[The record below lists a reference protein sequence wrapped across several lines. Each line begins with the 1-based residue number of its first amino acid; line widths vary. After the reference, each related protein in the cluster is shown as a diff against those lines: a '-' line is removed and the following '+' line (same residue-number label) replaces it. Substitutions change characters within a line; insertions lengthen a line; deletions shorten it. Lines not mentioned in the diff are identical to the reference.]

1 MREEIAVRRF
11 PRHFCPSRRI
21 LRSSGDRLGTG
32 TGEPKGHNME
42 RIDYRR
48 VAPGGVEL
56 LGQLSIYG
64 RQCGLEHDLLELVK
78 LRASQ
83 INGCAHCV
91 NLHAGTLRKDG
102 ETEERIQNVVVWREA
117 TCFSER
123 EGAALA
129 WTEAVTLIASSRAP
143 DEVYARARAQFDEKE
158 LVDLTVAI
166 CTINAHNRLA
176 VAFRRTPGS

>member
-1 MREEIAVRRF
+1 MR
-11 PRHFCPSRRI
+11 
-21 LRSSGDRLGTG
+21 TG
-32 TGEPKGHNME
+32 IGEPKGYDMD

-56 LGQLSIYG
+56 LGKLSVYS
-64 RQCGLEHDLLELVK
+64 RECGLEHDLLEFVK

-123 EGAALA
+123 ELAALA
-129 WTEAVTLIASSRAP
+129 WTEAVTLIAESRAP

>member
-1 MREEIAVRRF
+1 
-11 PRHFCPSRRI
+11 
-21 LRSSGDRLGTG
+21 
-32 TGEPKGHNME
+32 ME
-42 RIDYRR
+42 RINYRKA
-48 VAPGGVEL
+48 APGGYEL
-56 LGQLSIYG
+56 LGKLSVYG
-64 RQCGLEHDLLELVK
+64 RECGLDHNLLEFVK

-83 INGCAHCV
+83 INGCAHCL

-102 ETEERIQNVVVWREA
+102 ESEERIQNVVVWREA

-123 EGAALA
+123 ELAALA
-129 WTEAVTLIASSRAP
+129 WTEAVTLVASGGVP
-143 DEVYARARAQFDEKE
+143 DDVYERARAQFDEKE

>member
-1 MREEIAVRRF
+1 
-11 PRHFCPSRRI
+11 
-21 LRSSGDRLGTG
+21 
-32 TGEPKGHNME
+32 ME

-48 VAPGGVEL
+48 AAPGGYEL
-56 LGQLSIYG
+56 LGKLSAYS
-64 RQCGLEHDLLELVK
+64 RQCGLEHNLLELVK

-102 ETEERIQNVVVWREA
+102 ETEERIQNVVVWAEA

-123 EGAALA
+123 ELAALA
-129 WTEAVTLIASSRAP
+129 WTEAVTLIAESRVP
-143 DEVYARARAQFDEKE
+143 DDVFERAHAQFDEKE

-176 VAFRRTPGS
+176 VAFRRTPGN

>member
-1 MREEIAVRRF
+1 
-11 PRHFCPSRRI
+11 
-21 LRSSGDRLGTG
+21 
-32 TGEPKGHNME
+32 ME
-42 RIDYRR
+42 RIDYRK
-48 VAPGGVEL
+48 VAPDGYDL
-56 LGQLSIYG
+56 LGKLSVYT
-64 RQCGLEHDLLELVK
+64 RKCGLEHGLLEFVK

-117 TCFSER
+117 TCFNER
-123 EGAALA
+123 ERAALA
-129 WTEAVTLIASSRAP
+129 WTEAVTLIAESRAP
-143 DEVYARARAQFDEKE
+143 DDVYQRAQAQFDDKE

>member
-1 MREEIAVRRF
+1 
-11 PRHFCPSRRI
+11 
-21 LRSSGDRLGTG
+21 
-32 TGEPKGHNME
+32 ME
-42 RIDYRR
+42 RIDYRK
-48 VAPGGVEL
+48 VAPEGYNL
-56 LGQLSIYG
+56 LGKLSVHS
-64 RQCGLEHDLLELVK
+64 RKCGLEHNLLEFVK

-117 TCFSER
+117 TCFSAR
-123 EGAALA
+123 ELAAVA
-129 WTEAVTLIASSRAP
+129 WTEAVTLIAESGVPDDIYERAS
-143 DEVYARARAQFDEKE
+143 AQFDEKE

>member
-1 MREEIAVRRF
+1 
-11 PRHFCPSRRI
+11 
-21 LRSSGDRLGTG
+21 
-32 TGEPKGHNME
+32 ME
-42 RIDYRR
+42 RINYRK
-48 VAPGGVEL
+48 VAPEGYNL
-56 LGQLSIYG
+56 LGKLSVHS
-64 RQCGLEHDLLELVK
+64 RECGLEHNLLEFVK

-102 ETEERIQNVVVWREA
+102 ESEERIQNVVVWREA
-117 TCFSER
+117 TCFSGR
-123 EGAALA
+123 ELAALA
-129 WTEAVTLIASSRAP
+129 WTEAVTLIAETGAP
-143 DEVYARARAQFDEKE
+143 DDIYERARTQFDDKE

>member
-1 MREEIAVRRF
+1 
-11 PRHFCPSRRI
+11 
-21 LRSSGDRLGTG
+21 
-32 TGEPKGHNME
+32 ME
-42 RIDYRR
+42 RINYRR
-48 VAPGGVEL
+48 VAPGGYEL
-56 LGQLSIYG
+56 LGKLSVYT
-64 RQCGLEHDLLELVK
+64 RQCGIEHNLLELVK

-117 TCFSER
+117 ICFSDRER
-123 EGAALA
+123 AALA
-129 WTEAVTLIASSRAP
+129 WTEAVTLIASSGAP
-143 DEVYARARAQFDEKE
+143 DDVYQRAVSQFNDKE

-176 VAFRRTPGS
+176 VAFRRTPGG